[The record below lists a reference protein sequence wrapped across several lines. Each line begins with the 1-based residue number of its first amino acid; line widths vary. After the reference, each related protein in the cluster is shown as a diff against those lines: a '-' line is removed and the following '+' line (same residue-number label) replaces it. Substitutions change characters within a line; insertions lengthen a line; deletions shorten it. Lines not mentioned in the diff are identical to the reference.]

1 MQICADKRNFLSIFV
16 CLFLNAMIQVIQLKG
31 KDKHLYQLLAPL
43 VMDPDVIRANNNYP
57 FKTNEDFV
65 WYIAIDNR
73 EVVGFVP
80 IEQKSGKKAVINNY
94 YVAAVDE
101 QRKDILSLLLSS
113 IVTAFI
119 PEGWTLDS
127 VTLIQDQETFEKFEF
142 TSMDK
147 KWTRYVKM
155 NRLIMG
161 KKTITG
167 TKNVYELAQERL
179 KVIFN
184 EFDNIYV
191 SFSGGKDSGVLLN
204 MCIDYIRRN
213 NLKIR
218 LGVFHMDYEIQYKM
232 TIDYVDRILEA
243 NKDILDVYRVCV
255 PFRVSTCTSMYQS
268 FWRPWEDNKKDIWVR
283 SMPKKAMKK
292 EDFPFYNTTMWDYE
306 FQMRFAQWIHQKKD
320 AVRTCCLIGI
330 RTQESFNRWRCIYM
344 SRKFQMYHKY
354 KWTSKVG
361 NDIYNAYPIFDWK
374 TTDVWTANGKFQWDY
389 NILYDLY
396 YRAGVN
402 LERQRVA
409 SPFINEAQESLALY
423 RVLDPNTWGKM
434 IGRVNGVNFTG
445 MYGGTHAMGW
455 QSVKLPEG
463 YTWREFMYFLLST
476 LPERARKNYLRKLSV
491 SVHFWRTKGG
501 CLSDA
506 TIQKLI
512 DAKVP
517 IIVMDNSNYKTY
529 KKPVRM
535 EYQDDIDIPEFREIP
550 TYKRMCVCILKNDHA
565 CKYMGFSPTKEE
577 MSKRSQVMEQY
588 RIIVS

>member
-1 MQICADKRNFLSIFV
+1 
-16 CLFLNAMIQVIQLKG
+16 
-31 KDKHLYQLLAPL
+31 
-43 VMDPDVIRANNNYP
+43 
-57 FKTNEDFV
+57 
-65 WYIAIDNR
+65 
-73 EVVGFVP
+73 
-80 IEQKSGKKAVINNY
+80 
-94 YVAAVDE
+94 
-101 QRKDILSLLLSS
+101 
-113 IVTAFI
+113 
-119 PEGWTLDS
+119 
-127 VTLIQDQETFEKFEF
+127 
-142 TSMDK
+142 
-147 KWTRYVKM
+147 
-155 NRLIMG
+155 MG
-161 KKTITG
+161 KKKIAG

-204 MCIDYIRRN
+204 MCIDYIRKN

-243 NKDILDVYRVCV
+243 NKDILDVYRVCI
-255 PFRVSTCTSMYQS
+255 PFRVATCTSMYQS
-268 FWRPWEDNKKDIWVR
+268 FWRPWEDSKKNIWVR
-283 SMPKKAMKK
+283 PMPKKAMTKD
-292 EDFPFYNTTMWDYE
+292 DFPFYNTTMWDYE
-306 FQMRFAQWIHQKKD
+306 FQMRFAQWIHNKND

-361 NDIYNAYPIFDWK
+361 NDIYNAYPIYDWK

-389 NILYDLY
+389 NVLYDLY

-409 SPFINEAQESLALY
+409 SPFINEAQESLQLY

-434 IGRVNGVNFTG
+434 VGRVNGVNFTG

-491 SVHFWRTKGG
+491 SVNFWRTKGG

-506 TIQKLI
+506 TIRKLI
-512 DAKVP
+512 DAKIP
-517 IIVMDNSNYKTY
+517 IIVMDNSNYKTL

-535 EYQDDIDIPEFREIP
+535 EYQDDIDIPEFKEIP
-550 TYKRMCVCILKNDHA
+550 TYKRMCICILRNDHA

-577 MSKRSQVMEQY
+577 MSKRSQIMEQY

>member
-1 MQICADKRNFLSIFV
+1 
-16 CLFLNAMIQVIQLKG
+16 
-31 KDKHLYQLLAPL
+31 
-43 VMDPDVIRANNNYP
+43 
-57 FKTNEDFV
+57 
-65 WYIAIDNR
+65 
-73 EVVGFVP
+73 
-80 IEQKSGKKAVINNY
+80 
-94 YVAAVDE
+94 
-101 QRKDILSLLLSS
+101 
-113 IVTAFI
+113 
-119 PEGWTLDS
+119 
-127 VTLIQDQETFEKFEF
+127 
-142 TSMDK
+142 
-147 KWTRYVKM
+147 
-155 NRLIMG
+155 MG

-409 SPFINEAQESLALY
+409 SPFITGESGPLSGTRPQHMGKDDRKGEWSELHRYVRRHTCDGLAVGETARRLYLARVHVFPVVYLAGTGTQELSAKTVCQRTFLA
-423 RVLDPNTWGKM
+423 D
-434 IGRVNGVNFTG
+434 
-445 MYGGTHAMGW
+445 
-455 QSVKLPEG
+455 
-463 YTWREFMYFLLST
+463 
-476 LPERARKNYLRKLSV
+476 
-491 SVHFWRTKGG
+491 
-501 CLSDA
+501 
-506 TIQKLI
+506 
-512 DAKVP
+512 
-517 IIVMDNSNYKTY
+517 
-529 KKPVRM
+529 
-535 EYQDDIDIPEFREIP
+535 
-550 TYKRMCVCILKNDHA
+550 
-565 CKYMGFSPTKEE
+565 
-577 MSKRSQVMEQY
+577 
-588 RIIVS
+588 

>member
-1 MQICADKRNFLSIFV
+1 MTK
-16 CLFLNAMIQVIQLKG
+16 K
-31 KDKHLYQLLAPL
+31 K
-43 VMDPDVIRANNNYP
+43 
-57 FKTNEDFV
+57 
-65 WYIAIDNR
+65 IA
-73 EVVGFVP
+73 
-80 IEQKSGKKAVINNY
+80 
-94 YVAAVDE
+94 
-101 QRKDILSLLLSS
+101 
-113 IVTAFI
+113 
-119 PEGWTLDS
+119 
-127 VTLIQDQETFEKFEF
+127 
-142 TSMDK
+142 
-147 KWTRYVKM
+147 
-155 NRLIMG
+155 
-161 KKTITG
+161 G

-204 MCIDYIRRN
+204 MCIDYIRKN
-213 NLKIR
+213 NLKVR

-232 TIDYVDRILEA
+232 TIDYVDRMLEA
-243 NKDILDVYRVCV
+243 
-255 PFRVSTCTSMYQS
+255 
-268 FWRPWEDNKKDIWVR
+268 KKNIWVR
-283 SMPKKAMKK
+283 SMPKKAMTK

-306 FQMRFAQWIHQKKD
+306 FQMRFAQWIHNKND

-361 NDIYNAYPIFDWK
+361 NDIYNAYPIYDWK

-389 NILYDLY
+389 NVLYDLY

-409 SPFINEAQESLALY
+409 SPFINEAQESLQLY

-434 IGRVNGVNFTG
+434 VGRVNGVNFTG

-491 SVHFWRTKGG
+491 SVNFWRTKGG

-517 IIVMDNSNYKTY
+517 IIVMDNSNYKTL

-535 EYQDDIDIPEFREIP
+535 EYQDDIDIPEFKEIP

-577 MSKRSQVMEQY
+577 MSKRSQIMEQY

>member
-1 MQICADKRNFLSIFV
+1 MTK
-16 CLFLNAMIQVIQLKG
+16 K
-31 KDKHLYQLLAPL
+31 K
-43 VMDPDVIRANNNYP
+43 
-57 FKTNEDFV
+57 
-65 WYIAIDNR
+65 IA
-73 EVVGFVP
+73 
-80 IEQKSGKKAVINNY
+80 
-94 YVAAVDE
+94 
-101 QRKDILSLLLSS
+101 
-113 IVTAFI
+113 
-119 PEGWTLDS
+119 
-127 VTLIQDQETFEKFEF
+127 
-142 TSMDK
+142 
-147 KWTRYVKM
+147 
-155 NRLIMG
+155 
-161 KKTITG
+161 G

-204 MCIDYIRRN
+204 MCIDYIRKN
-213 NLKIR
+213 NLKVR

-232 TIDYVDRILEA
+232 TIDYVDRMLEA
-243 NKDILDVYRVCV
+243 NKDILDVYRVCI
-255 PFRVSTCTSMYQS
+255 PFRVATCTSMYQS
-268 FWRPWEDNKKDIWVR
+268 FWRPWEDSKKNIWVR
-283 SMPKKAMKK
+283 SMPKKAMTKD
-292 EDFPFYNTTMWDYE
+292 DFPFYNTTMWDYE
-306 FQMRFAQWIHQKKD
+306 
-320 AVRTCCLIGI
+320 
-330 RTQESFNRWRCIYM
+330 
-344 SRKFQMYHKY
+344 FQMYHKY

-361 NDIYNAYPIFDWK
+361 NDIYNAYPIYDWK

-389 NILYDLY
+389 NVLYDLY

-409 SPFINEAQESLALY
+409 SPFINEAQESLQLY

-434 IGRVNGVNFTG
+434 VGRVNGVNFTG

-491 SVHFWRTKGG
+491 SVNFWRTKGG

-517 IIVMDNSNYKTY
+517 IIVMDNSNYKTL

-535 EYQDDIDIPEFREIP
+535 EYQDDIDIPEFKEIP

-577 MSKRSQVMEQY
+577 MSKRSQIMEQY